1 MIHSKKS
8 HLGGHENVTHLDE
21 GAFSYLLETFK
32 PQTFLDIGCGPG
44 GMLEIAKNNGVSCLG
59 IDGDMSLFKTWQSK
73 NIVGVCNDYSESG
86 IITGFFDLCWS
97 VEFFEH
103 IEELYL
109 VNVFRT
115 LKNCKVICMTHAL
128 PGKNGHHH
136 VNCRTEDYW
145 IDMFKKYDFSL
156 CEYATREVRQCSTMK
171 REFMRET
178 GKVFI
183 NEN

>member
-1 MIHSKKS
+1 
-8 HLGGHENVTHLDE
+8 
-21 GAFSYLLETFK
+21 
-32 PQTFLDIGCGPG
+32 
-44 GMLEIAKNNGVSCLG
+44 
-59 IDGDMSLFKTWQSK
+59 
-73 NIVGVCNDYSESG
+73 
-86 IITGFFDLCWS
+86 
-97 VEFFEH
+97 
-103 IEELYL
+103 
-109 VNVFRT
+109 
-115 LKNCKVICMTHAL
+115 MTHAL

>member
-1 MIHSKKS
+1 
-8 HLGGHENVTHLDE
+8 VTHLDE

-115 LKNCKVICMTHAL
+115 LKNCK
-128 PGKNGHHH
+128 
-136 VNCRTEDYW
+136 
-145 IDMFKKYDFSL
+145 
-156 CEYATREVRQCSTMK
+156 
-171 REFMRET
+171 
-178 GKVFI
+178 
-183 NEN
+183 